1 MDVPSDPST
10 RPTSPENAEKESSVG
25 HLVKDKENDKVSEKG
40 LGGLLKSAKQ
50 DVKVPEFDMSAF
62 SF

>member
-25 HLVKDKENDKVSEKG
+25 HLVKDKENDKVDEKG

-50 DVKVPEFDMSAF
+50 DVKVPEFDMSVF